1 MENVQEKSL
10 FDDLV
15 SADEPT
21 PVFEQIENEAVEEV
35 NDVSEDDVEVP
46 EPNAGFV
53 ETEEPSNENAEEVDD
68 RVEALYELLLENQ
81 IVAKNDGF
89 KPTVENLQGVI
100 ESLPEQYFLQAAESL
115 HPDARDIAKSL
126 FYLGEN
132 ATKDEIV
139 KLLSDTPS
147 TNIDDED
154 SAYTYLESKLKGT
167 AGFKD
172 ESRLAKYLQTLKDDD
187 SLVDTAKE
195 MFEEDVEN
203 AEQNKQQRLEQ
214 LKQQKVER
222 EQQVKQFYKNINTE
236 LKNLPWQQDKK
247 QQIVQHLQPA
257 KVEEI
262 NAMIQSSPM
271 AVIQLADIYSRFNPE
286 TKQFDLSD
294 FELKQES
301 KKNLDMKDN
310 AKKAKLDSILSK
322 VKSGKNNVASSQQSG
337 FFNQFEKT
345 N

>member
-1 MENVQEKSL
+1 MENEQEKSL

-21 PVFEQIENEAVEEV
+21 LIEDETVEEV
-35 NDVSEDDVEVP
+35 NDDSEVIDEVQ
-46 EPNAGFV
+46 EPV
-53 ETEEPSNENAEEVDD
+53 TEPAEIEEDSNENAEEVDD

-115 HPDARDIAKSL
+115 HPDAKDIAKSL

-139 KLLSDTPS
+139 KLLSDTQT

-154 SAYTYLESKLKGT
+154 SAYTYLENKLKGT

-172 ESRLAKYLQTLKDDD
+172 DSRLAKYLQTLKDDD

-195 MFEEDVEN
+195 MFEEDVQN
-203 AEQNKQQRLEQ
+203 AEQTKQERLEQ
-214 LKQQKVER
+214 LKQQKQER
-222 EQQVKQFYKNINTE
+222 EQQVKQFYKNIDAE

-247 QQIVQHLQPA
+247 QQIVQHLQPS

-271 AVIQLADIYSRFNPE
+271 AVIQLADIYSRFNTE

>member
-1 MENVQEKSL
+1 MENEQEKSL

-21 PVFEQIENEAVEEV
+21 LIEDETVEEV
-35 NDVSEDDVEVP
+35 NDDSEVIDEVQ
-46 EPNAGFV
+46 EPV
-53 ETEEPSNENAEEVDD
+53 TEPAEIEEDSNENAEEVDD

-115 HPDARDIAKSL
+115 HPDAKDIAKSL

-139 KLLSDTPS
+139 KLLSDTPT

-154 SAYTYLESKLKGT
+154 SAYTYLENKLKGT

-172 ESRLAKYLQTLKDDD
+172 DSRLAKYLQTLKDDD

-195 MFEEDVEN
+195 MFEEDVQN
-203 AEQNKQQRLEQ
+203 AEQTKQERLEQ
-214 LKQQKVER
+214 LKQQKQER
-222 EQQVKQFYKNINTE
+222 EQQVKQFYKNIDAE

-247 QQIVQHLQPA
+247 QQI
-257 KVEEI
+257 
-262 NAMIQSSPM
+262 
-271 AVIQLADIYSRFNPE
+271 
-286 TKQFDLSD
+286 
-294 FELKQES
+294 
-301 KKNLDMKDN
+301 
-310 AKKAKLDSILSK
+310 
-322 VKSGKNNVASSQQSG
+322 
-337 FFNQFEKT
+337 
-345 N
+345 